1 MILPAPRRSCWP
13 SWRRCPEKITDLSK
27 VRPGTPAWKLAVS
40 EPPPELDYETW
51 IGPSRMEPYIK
62 QRVHMDW
69 RWNYNTGGGQLMDW
83 IGHHVRHRALGPG
96 L

>member
-1 MILPAPRRSCWP
+1 MLCRSP
-13 SWRRCPEKITDLSK
+13 DKVTDLSL
-27 VRPGTPAWKLAVS
+27 VRPGSEAWKLAVTD
-40 EPPPELDYETW
+40 PPAELDYETW

-83 IGHHVRHRALGPG
+83 IGHH
-96 L
+96 